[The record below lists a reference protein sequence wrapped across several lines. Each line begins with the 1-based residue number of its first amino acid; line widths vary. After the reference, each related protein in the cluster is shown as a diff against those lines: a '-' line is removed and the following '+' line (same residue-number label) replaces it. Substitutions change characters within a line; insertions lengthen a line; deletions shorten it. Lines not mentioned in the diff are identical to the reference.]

1 MDNSVY
7 FPPDSFGGQQLPD
20 LDLAADYLE
29 LKAVLSEQKYSLSR
43 NIIDALEMSADY
55 DFTNVDSEI
64 KKREHVADE
73 TIGQIHLRKNIL
85 QEAYPFELD
94 ELGETLS
101 FVSEQPN
108 LAHIAYLTSLL
119 LSNLHPV
126 SQVLHDFKPYPSK
139 DDILS
144 LRRYFQYIATAAIA
158 AEIGG
163 RAWSF
168 GFPRPDNSGFVEKLK
183 EIWTVIKDGE
193 VEADISAPSAPKDG
207 GVDVFACREPE
218 DGLPGYLIV
227 AAQVATGKDWKN
239 KSLLEDINHQFLKR
253 WFGRQPVTRI
263 IAYHVI
269 PFARPNSSFRDDVL
283 TVGNLLH
290 RLRVPDRVLKAQM
303 LVDNGVNIESYGK
316 LMEASDWIRKF
327 FGI

>member
-1 MDNSVY
+1 MDNSIY
-7 FPPDSFGGQQLPD
+7 FPLDNFGGQQPPN

-43 NIIDALEMSADY
+43 SIIDALEMPADH
-55 DFTNVDSEI
+55 DFTSVESEI
-64 KKREHVADE
+64 VKREIVADE
-73 TIGQIHLRKNIL
+73 TIGRIQLRKNIL
-85 QEAYPFELD
+85 QEAYPIGLD
-94 ELGETLS
+94 ESGETLS
-101 FVSEQPN
+101 FAPEQPN

-119 LSNLHPV
+119 LSNLRPV
-126 SQVLHDFKPYPSK
+126 SQVLNDFEPYPTK

-144 LRRYFQYIATAAIA
+144 LRQYFQYIATTAIA

-168 GFPRPDNSGFVEKLK
+168 GFPRPDNSGFIEKLT
-183 EIWTVIKDGE
+183 EIWDVIKDGE
-193 VEADISAPSAPKDG
+193 VEADTSAPSVPKDG

-239 KSLLEDINHQFLKR
+239 KSLLKDINHQFLKR

-269 PFARPNSSFRDDVL
+269 PFARPDSSFRDDVL

-303 LVDNGVNIESYGK
+303 LVDNGVNIEGYDK
-316 LMEASDWIRKF
+316 LMKAS
-327 FGI
+327 G